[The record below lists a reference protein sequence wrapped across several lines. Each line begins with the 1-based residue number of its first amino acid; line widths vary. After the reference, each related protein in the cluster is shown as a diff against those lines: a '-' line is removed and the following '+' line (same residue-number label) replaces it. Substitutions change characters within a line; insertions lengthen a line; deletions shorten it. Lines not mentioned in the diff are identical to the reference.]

1 MDPDLSDDYNT
12 IIARRQSIRSKIRG
26 VSVFPSSSKL
36 PRYLGIDP
44 MEIEDETLRDK
55 LNGYVQNMG
64 FEALNDPRILSML
77 DIDRNAPSKN
87 QVLELENMEYILNSI

>member
-1 MDPDLSDDYNT
+1 
-12 IIARRQSIRSKIRG
+12 
-26 VSVFPSSSKL
+26 
-36 PRYLGIDP
+36 
-44 MEIEDETLRDK
+44 MEIEDGTLRDK

-87 QVLELENMEYILNSI
+87 QVLELEQNMEYILNSI

>member
-1 MDPDLSDDYNT
+1 
-12 IIARRQSIRSKIRG
+12 
-26 VSVFPSSSKL
+26 
-36 PRYLGIDP
+36 

-87 QVLELENMEYILNSI
+87 QVLELEQNMEYILNSI